1 MICSCVFFAH
11 VVLGERWSPDS
22 TMSTS
27 ESGFEN
33 RTYVG
38 INMKGGDDSVIGPSQ
53 GDEKGFENPLYE
65 DQKGEC
71 DNCCRLANGGCKSAC
86 II

>member
-1 MICSCVFFAH
+1 MLFAH

-33 RTYVG
+33 RTYMG
-38 INMKGGDDSVIGPSQ
+38 ISMKGGDDSVIGPSP
-53 GDEKGFENPLYE
+53 GDEKGLENPLYE

-71 DNCCRLANGGCKSAC
+71 DN
-86 II
+86 